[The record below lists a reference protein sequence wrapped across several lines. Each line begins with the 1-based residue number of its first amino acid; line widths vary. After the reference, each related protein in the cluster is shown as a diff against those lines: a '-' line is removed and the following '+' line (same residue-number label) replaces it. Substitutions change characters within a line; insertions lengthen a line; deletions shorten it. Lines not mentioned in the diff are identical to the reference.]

1 MRRRAG
7 QASQASQAGQASQA
21 SQASQAGEA
30 SETKEKTPEEL
41 AEEKAKLRI
50 QPYTVRFADWM
61 PFRSLST
68 RVRRCKVA
76 DPNACEQAC
85 NENGGDCRDVTLTRP
100 CKVLCTRDLVVPAG
114 VVGQRGFNTHPA
126 PFGPLGPRGRNEREG
141 PEWDLGGDLSSA
153 EPAAISL
160 AIDQI
165 VSSMGAAIGVPER
178 GTAEAA
184 PREALE
190 EEYRTLRPLALA
202 HDPPLYHACRVVDPS
217 GELVFLLAELN
228 LFEEPDTEDG
238 YPGDVSVVNEVPI
251 IPDDQRREVL
261 RLFDEYAAK
270 QDPAEEGGGGG
281 EEESKSEADEW
292 YAAGEDP
299 EAPDFSEAL
308 SGMQA
313 TREDEKRR
321 RMVRLAVGG
330 GVLAALLLGLGV
342 SAALRATARRKAKP
356 PS

>member
-1 MRRRAG
+1 MGRRAG
-7 QASQASQAGQASQA
+7 QASGASGDSETSA
-21 SQASQAGEA
+21 A

-61 PFRSLST
+61 PFRSLSA

-76 DPNACEQAC
+76 DPDACEQAC
-85 NENGGDCRDVTLTRP
+85 GENGGDCRDVTLTRP

-126 PFGPLGPRGRNEREG
+126 PFGPLGPRGRGEREG

-165 VSSMGAAIGVPER
+165 VSTMGPGIGVPKR

-190 EEYRTLRPLALA
+190 AEYRTLRPLALA
-202 HDPPLYHACRVVDPS
+202 YDPPLYHACRVVDPS

-270 QDPAEEGGGGG
+270 QDAPEEGGGGG
-281 EEESKSEADEW
+281 EGQEAKTEADEW

-299 EAPDFSEAL
+299 EAPDFTDAL
-308 SGMQA
+308 SGLQA
-313 TREDEKRR
+313 TRDDERR
-321 RMVRLAVGG
+321 RRTVRLAVGG

-342 SAALRATARRKAKP
+342 SAALRAVAGKRKGAPPPAGKP
-356 PS
+356 